1 MRPITPLKSSQAMR
15 QLGQS
20 TNTSAIT
27 NNNQFGGNFNNNNG
41 GNMQQAENTAG
52 IQPFM
57 NEAGA
62 TEAQE
67 RKLPSELRHRP
78 KIPRTPSRTDR
89 PGNSNNPNDPNSS
102 SMNNNS
108 INLP

>member
-1 MRPITPLKSSQAMR
+1 
-15 QLGQS
+15 
-20 TNTSAIT
+20 
-27 NNNQFGGNFNNNNG
+27 
-41 GNMQQAENTAG
+41 MQNAENTAG

-62 TEAQE
+62 SDAQE
-67 RKLPSELRHRP
+67 RNLPSELRHRP
-78 KIPRTPSRTDR
+78 KIPRTPNRADR
-89 PGNSNNPNDPNSS
+89 PGNSNNEDPNSN